1 MPNRVPLILADGN
14 PLILT
19 ALSEVIEGDGGL
31 SLVAT
36 VKSASSFLEA
46 VRRVPVRV
54 AILDWHLPEGGA
66 EPALERLREMEN
78 APRVVVY
85 GSLDVPGIVRRSMAA
100 GAAGFCPRSHP
111 PEKLLEIVR
120 LVAEGQMMFPFT
132 DVRALNADPMGQLTE
147 RERLLMTALARGLS
161 NKALAR
167 EFDISVN
174 TVKFHLR
181 NLFEKLGVASRAQA
195 IALWYASPS
204 ARREV
209 A

>member
-1 MPNRVPLILADGN
+1 MPHRVPLILADSN

-19 ALSEVIEGDGGL
+19 ALSEVIEGDPGF
-31 SLVAT
+31 SLIAT
-36 VKSASSFLEA
+36 VKTSAAFLDA
-46 VRRVPVRV
+46 VRRVPVKV
-54 AILDWHLPEGGA
+54 AIVDWHLPDGGA
-66 EPALERLREMEN
+66 EPVLERLREMES

-85 GSLDVPGIVRRSMAA
+85 GSIDVPGIVRRSMAA

-132 DVRALNADPMGQLTE
+132 DVRALNTDPMGQLTE
-147 RERLLMTALARGLS
+147 RERILMAALARGLS
-161 NKALAR
+161 NKALAQ

-181 NLFEKLGVASRAQA
+181 NLFEKLGVGSRAQA

-204 ARREV
+204 ARREMP
-209 A
+209 